1 MTTRWLDANRFVRDT
16 VQEWLPITLLCA
28 FCAGAAGQMAGP
40 AEDRLH
46 SSMPPLPATPAD
58 YQNMWDPFALR
69 GPTGEPVAV
78 KAESDSQLRV
88 MGSFDL
94 LPWNGR
100 QLVRDAAENWLMLIA
115 QDGKRI
121 LLAGAS
127 GTSGNPY
134 RPRGGD
140 FAALELVGEGGAI
153 FAAGGVVS
161 RASMVMDGSQS
172 LHVIWHREDGL
183 WHTHARLGGGFN
195 ALRNQAAWSTPVR
208 LVEGACRAGDILRDA
223 MGAVAVS
230 YAVGGTVYYRPLSG
244 RAEVVAGLG
253 AGMAAMQ
260 RPAGKDREP
269 GADVKQDDAFAPA
282 LSRPGGKIPQ
292 SQRECQDAVMD
303 LAPDGSVYLAFRRDF
318 AVWVARRTQ
327 EGKWGSPELVA
338 REYVFHPTIM
348 TVGGRPLVV
357 FQHEGLLRI
366 PLELE
371 SDLGK
376 RAGGGS
382 AIGYATLGDDG
393 WRTGVIASAEEIV
406 VRRRGMWEKRG
417 TGRMPA
423 QIEQFGWP
431 VMFRDPQGVV
441 WALWQNTSRRWSY
454 CARWMGAEFGE
465 VMECRGPFNAP
476 RFAINAEKQAPAGAA
491 DVGLLFHAAAA
502 GGGDRVLFDRLCVPS
517 LSVEDSREVLFLDS
531 LEVALTA
538 GVEFKLNAMTKP
550 SRVPSLSPV
559 GDNRIVWNPSV
570 TKHGKTYVMNYSSPE
585 GGSDHGKPRYGL
597 AISNDGIRFKMVDKL
612 PDGLPRAE
620 QTSTRPLE
628 FWKGNAA
635 NTARPFYPNPGT
647 SDPANKLMRLGFSD
661 ENRGTYWV
669 EHSADG
675 KTWRKGPAATAAE
688 ALRERGLPGFFDP
701 LDPERP
707 IRTYSR
713 VYTETGRSWG
723 VAWTKDLL
731 QWAGLEHLLDP
742 DDPYG
747 RPPAESKIGNTGKS
761 YTMRGQVFLDSCAG
775 KNEDEIYATSVR
787 RAEDLYFCFYWPGRP
802 GRPLADVGLAV
813 SRDGFNFTRV
823 KNGERVLPLGP
834 PGAWDSG
841 YIFQMSPLLD
851 GEQVRVFYRGTA
863 GAREGTDSF
872 DHNLTEIGVATI
884 RVNGWTYYTPS
895 PNRLRGSVTTIPIQ
909 SPAGSKRG
917 LAVNFELGFDP
928 NGALAVEVLDAA
940 TWQPLK
946 GFAGT
951 DCQGMT
957 AGGLAVPI
965 LWRGG
970 EVLPAGCSLRLRF
983 HLTAPGTRLY
993 SFGFRAL

>member
-1 MTTRWLDANRFVRDT
+1 MKSSAV
-16 VQEWLPITLLCA
+16 LLAFFIACA
-28 FCAGAAGQMAGP
+28 AFAAGP
-40 AEDRLH
+40 AEHRLH
-46 SSMPPLPATPAD
+46 SSIPPLPASPSD
-58 YQNMWDPFALR
+58 YQNMWDSFAVR
-69 GPTGEPVAV
+69 GPAGEPVAV
-78 KAESDSQLRV
+78 KAESDATLRV
-88 MGSFDL
+88 TGGFDV

-100 QLVRDAAENWLMLIA
+100 QIVRDAAGNWLLLIS

-121 LLAGAS
+121 LLASAP
-127 GTSGNPY
+127 GTSANPY

-140 FAALELVGEGGAI
+140 FAALELVGDGGGAV
-153 FAAGGVVS
+153 FAARGGVS
-161 RASMVMDGSQS
+161 RASMVVDGSQC
-172 LHVIWHREDGL
+172 LHVVWHGNDGL
-183 WHTHARLGGGFN
+183 WHTSARLVGGFA
-195 ALRNQAAWSTPVR
+195 ALRNKAMWSPPFR

-223 MGAVAVS
+223 RGAVAVS
-230 YAVGGTVYYRPLSG
+230 YAMGDTVYYRPLSG
-244 RAEVVAGLG
+244 RAEVAGGLG
-253 AGMAAMQ
+253 AGMAVMQRPGGTTAPPGAEAKHDDAFAPKLQ
-260 RPAGKDREP
+260 RPAGK
-269 GADVKQDDAFAPA
+269 
-282 LSRPGGKIPQ
+282 IPP

-303 LAPDGSVYLAFRRDF
+303 VAPDGTVYLAFRRDF
-318 AVWVARRTQ
+318 AVWVARRTPDGRWQ
-327 EGKWGSPELVA
+327 PAELVA
-338 REYVFHPTIM
+338 REYVFHPSIM
-348 TVGGRPLVV
+348 IVNGRPLVT
-357 FQHEGLLRI
+357 FQHEGLRRI
-366 PLELE
+366 PLDLE

-393 WRTGVIASAEEIV
+393 WRTGLVASAEEIV
-406 VRRRGMWEKRG
+406 VRRRGMWERRS

-431 VMFRDPQGVV
+431 VMCLDPHGVV

-454 CARWMGAEFGE
+454 CARWMGGEFGE

-476 RFAINAEKQAPAGAA
+476 RLAVNAEKHAPAGATDA
-491 DVGLLFHAAAA
+491 GLLFHAAAA
-502 GGGDRVLFDRLCVPS
+502 GGTDRVIFDRLRVPS

-531 LEVALTA
+531 LEVAAAT
-538 GVEFKLNAMTKP
+538 GVEFKLNPMTKP
-550 SRVPSLSPV
+550 TRVPALSPV
-559 GDNRIVWNPSV
+559 GDNLIVWNPNV
-570 TKHGKTYVMNYSSPE
+570 TKHGKTYVMNYSSPQ
-585 GGSDHGKPRYGL
+585 GGKDHGKPRYGL
-597 AISNDGIRFKMVDKL
+597 AISDDGLHFKMVDKL
-612 PDGLPRAE
+612 PDGLPNAE
-620 QTSTRPLE
+620 QTSARPLE
-628 FWKGNAA
+628 FWKGSAA
-635 NTARPFYPNPGT
+635 NNARPFYPNPDT
-647 SDPANKLMRLGFSD
+647 SDPAKKFIRLGFSD

-675 KTWRKGPAATAAE
+675 KTWQKGPAATAAE

-723 VAWTKDLL
+723 VAWTRDLL

-787 RAEDLYFCFYWPGRP
+787 WAEGLFFCFYWPGKP
-802 GRPLADVGLAV
+802 GCPLADVGLAV
-813 SRDGFNFTRV
+813 SRDGFNFARV

-851 GEQVRVFYRGTA
+851 GERVRVYYRGTA

-884 RVNGWTYYTPS
+884 RVNGWTYFTPHPS
-895 PNRLRGSVTTIPIQ
+895 TGRGSVVTIPIR
-909 SPAGSKRG
+909 SPAGKRRG
-917 LAVNFELGFDP
+917 LAVNIEP
-928 NGALAVEVLDAA
+928 AAAQSGAVAVEVLDAA

-946 GFAGT
+946 GFAT
-951 DCQGMT
+951 ADCRAMAT
-957 AGGLAVPI
+957 SGLAVPVV
-965 LWRGG
+965 WRGG
-970 EVLPAGCSLRLRF
+970 EALPAGRDIRLRF

-993 SFGFRAL
+993 SFGFRNL

>member
-1 MTTRWLDANRFVRDT
+1 
-16 VQEWLPITLLCA
+16 
-28 FCAGAAGQMAGP
+28 
-40 AEDRLH
+40 
-46 SSMPPLPATPAD
+46 MPPLPATPSD
-58 YQNMWDPFALR
+58 YQNMWDTFAVR
-69 GPTGEPVAV
+69 GPACEPVAV
-78 KAESDSQLRV
+78 RSESDSQSRV
-88 MGSFDL
+88 MGGFDV

-100 QLVRDAAENWLMLIA
+100 QLVRDAAGNWLLLVS

-121 LLAGAS
+121 LLAGAA
-127 GTSGNPY
+127 GTSRNPY

-140 FAALELVGEGGAI
+140 FAALELVGDDGGIFPAGGA
-153 FAAGGVVS
+153 VL
-161 RASMVMDGSQS
+161 RASMVIDGSQC

-183 WHTHARLGGGFN
+183 WHTNARLGGGFN
-195 ALRNQAAWSTPVR
+195 ALRNKAAWSAPFR

-223 MGAVAVS
+223 RGAVAVS
-230 YAVGGTVYYRPLSG
+230 YAMGDTVYYRPLSG
-244 RAEVVAGLG
+244 RAEVVGGMG
-253 AGMAAMQ
+253 AGMSAMQ
-260 RPAGKDREP
+260 RPAGKDAQP
-269 GADVKQDDAFAPA
+269 GADAKHDDAFAPT
-282 LSRPGGKIPQ
+282 LQRPGGKIPQ

-318 AVWVARRTQ
+318 AVWVARRTP
-327 EGKWGSPELVA
+327 EGKWQAPVLVA
-338 REYVFHPTIM
+338 REYVFHPSIII
-348 TVGGRPLVV
+348 VAGRPLVT
-357 FQHEGLLRI
+357 FQHEGLRRI
-366 PLELE
+366 PLDLE
-371 SDLGK
+371 GDLGK
-376 RAGGGS
+376 RAGGGP
-382 AIGYATLGDDG
+382 AIGYAALGDDG
-393 WRTGVIASAEEIV
+393 WRTGTIASAEEIV
-406 VRRRGMWEKRG
+406 VRRRGMWDKRG

-441 WALWQNTSRRWSY
+441 WALWQNTSRRWTC

-476 RFAINAEKQAPAGAA
+476 RLAVNAEKHAPAGAA
-491 DVGLLFHAAAA
+491 DAGLLFHAAAA
-502 GGGDRVLFDRLCVPS
+502 GGMDRVIFDRLRVPS

-531 LEVALTA
+531 MEVAATA

-559 GDNRIVWNPSV
+559 GDNRIVWNPGV

-585 GGSDHGKPRYGL
+585 GGKDHGKPRFGL
-597 AISNDGIRFKMVDKL
+597 AISDDGVHFRMVDKL
-612 PDGLPRAE
+612 PDGLPKAE
-620 QTSTRPLE
+620 QTSARPLE

-635 NTARPFYPNPGT
+635 NNARPFYPNPDT
-647 SDPANKLMRLGFSD
+647 SDPAKKFMRLGFSI
-661 ENRGTYWV
+661 ENRGSYWV

-675 KTWRKGPAATAAE
+675 KTWQKGSDATAAE
-688 ALRERGLPGFFDP
+688 ALREGGQPGFFDP

-742 DDPYG
+742 DDPYA
-747 RPPAESKIGNTGKS
+747 RKPAESKIGNTGKS

-775 KNEDEIYATSVR
+775 RNEDEIYATSVR
-787 RAEDLYFCFYWPGRP
+787 RAEGLYFCFYWPGKP

-851 GEQVRVFYRGTA
+851 GEQVRVYYRGTA

-884 RVNGWTYYTPS
+884 RVNGWTCFTPQPS
-895 PNRLRGSVTTIPIQ
+895 TGRGTVTTIPIR
-909 SPAGSKRG
+909 SPAGKRRG
-917 LAVNFELGFDP
+917 LAVNLEVASAQG
-928 NGALAVEVLDAA
+928 GAMAVEVLDAA
-940 TWQPLK
+940 TWQPLQ

-951 DCQGMT
+951 DCRVMT
-957 AGGLAVPI
+957 TGGLAVPVV
-965 LWRGG
+965 WRGG
-970 EVLPAGCSLRLRF
+970 EVLPAGRDVRLRF

-993 SFGFRAL
+993 SFGFRDL